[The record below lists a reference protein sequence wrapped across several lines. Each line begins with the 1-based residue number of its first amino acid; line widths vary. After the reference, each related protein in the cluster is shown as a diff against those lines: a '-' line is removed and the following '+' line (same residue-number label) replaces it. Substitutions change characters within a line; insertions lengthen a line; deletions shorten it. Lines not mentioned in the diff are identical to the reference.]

1 MEKNTY
7 TSGSE
12 RLKIRPISREALRNF
27 DSMMEK
33 YNQQDIETELKKEQ
47 EFLQS
52 IPYSS
57 TSRALLEDLGPIHR
71 IPIEKEPFP
80 RTSTPKTFPRRM
92 ENHHERSTNL
102 DRYGYLYDMPSTSKA
117 AGYEPY
123 QRISSPITFPRTR
136 EGSRNHVWDEGPSI
150 SETLE
155 LVPEVDLREELTQIG
170 TKLSEIR
177 QYLDQTTR
185 NLKEKPKFVKKSL
198 ARQKRSARS
207 WASSSSGLSSASS
220 NMSIMS
226 PMSSIVESRD
236 VEQGHEGLRNGQK
249 HLDTIFDN
257 RSIASKQ
264 ENIER
269 YSQEA
274 SKSQKSREIEKKH
287 SKSDKKLQ
295 QYKSVHDL
303 HRESY
308 SSQEESPLPSS
319 FSQSP
324 PRSRISSR
332 RTQNFLQDLE
342 PLPLPSLPQLEKLDL
357 GLLSPEVKPKMAWK
371 ELSLY
376 ESETS
381 KRDSAYTSTERSTEK
396 GYNDWTKKGQ
406 DNSTKPNQS
415 NSYNQYNHIMPRV
428 KSDRGFLVSSKE
440 PVEQPSPQ
448 QQKVHFV
455 TDMTEEQIQDLL
467 KLCNA

>member
-1 MEKNTY
+1 
-7 TSGSE
+7 
-12 RLKIRPISREALRNF
+12 
-27 DSMMEK
+27 MEK
-33 YNQQDIETELKKEQ
+33 YNQQDIESELKKEQ

-57 TSRALLEDLGPIHR
+57 TSRALLEDLGSIHK
-71 IPIEKEPFP
+71 IPIENEPFP

-92 ENHHERSTNL
+92 ENHHERSTNI

-136 EGSRNHVWDEGPSI
+136 EDSYGRSRHHVWDESPGTSKTP
-150 SETLE
+150 E

-170 TKLSEIR
+170 SKLSEIR

-226 PMSSIVESRD
+226 PLSSIVESRD

-249 HLDTIFDN
+249 NLGTIFDN

-264 ENIER
+264 ENIH
-269 YSQEA
+269 SQEA
-274 SKSQKSREIEKKH
+274 LKSQKSHKIEKKH

-295 QYKSVHDL
+295 QHKSVQDL

-319 FSQSP
+319 FSKSP

-342 PLPLPSLPQLEKLDL
+342 PLPLPSLPRLEKLDL
-357 GLLSPEVKPKMAWK
+357 GQLSPEVKPKLAWK

-406 DNSTKPNQS
+406 GRKD
-415 NSYNQYNHIMPRV
+415 
-428 KSDRGFLVSSKE
+428 FFE
-440 PVEQPSPQ
+440 
-448 QQKVHFV
+448 
-455 TDMTEEQIQDLL
+455 
-467 KLCNA
+467 A